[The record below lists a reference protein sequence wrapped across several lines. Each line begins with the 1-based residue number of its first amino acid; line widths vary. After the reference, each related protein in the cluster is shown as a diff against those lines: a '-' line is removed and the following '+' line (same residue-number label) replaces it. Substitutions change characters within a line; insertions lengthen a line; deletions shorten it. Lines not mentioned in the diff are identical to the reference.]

1 MGDSAVTLTLQ
12 SSAAAVAGYLSSP
25 FMQISNKCSLPGLKP
40 RQILEMTAMKPLL
53 GARWVAIRQSFSSIR
68 GSTSIFV
75 YRHYASDPKVKQLN
89 LFQYLA
95 GVCAGAGAETVMA
108 GLPFEIPETRVQ
120 SGLSNYSL
128 HCLKVIP
135 FMFVRNVLTTVA
147 PCYVVFEELNK
158 ELHNERSPG
167 SNLADKANTKMHE
180 EVPWHMLLFK
190 TLYTS
195 FVMASIASPVQGVVG
210 RILQEQNPME
220 AIKNTMADF
229 TWENRARTGLRVVSR
244 ATANSMTGLA
254 ITSGYLIGKQYFP
267 IAKSDI

>member
-1 MGDSAVTLTLQ
+1 
-12 SSAAAVAGYLSSP
+12 
-25 FMQISNKCSLPGLKP
+25 
-40 RQILEMTAMKPLL
+40 MKPLL

-75 YRHYASDPKVKQLN
+75 YRHYASDASVKQLN
-89 LFQYLA
+89 LFQYMS

-108 GLPFEIPETRVQ
+108 GLPFEIPETRVH

-135 FMFVRNVLTTVA
+135 FMFLRNVLTTVA

-158 ELHNERSPG
+158 ELHNERTVG
-167 SNLADKANTKMHE
+167 LLNIGNVNTGMHE
-180 EVPWHMLLFK
+180 QVPWYMLLVK

-195 FVMASIASPVQGVVG
+195 FTMASLASPVQGVVG
-210 RILQEQNPME
+210 RILQEQNPMD
-220 AIKNTMADF
+220 AIKNTMTDF
-229 TWENRARTGLRVVSR
+229 TWKNRHRTGLRVVSR

-254 ITSGYLIGKQYFP
+254 ITSGYLLGKQYFP
-267 IAKSDI
+267 IARSDV